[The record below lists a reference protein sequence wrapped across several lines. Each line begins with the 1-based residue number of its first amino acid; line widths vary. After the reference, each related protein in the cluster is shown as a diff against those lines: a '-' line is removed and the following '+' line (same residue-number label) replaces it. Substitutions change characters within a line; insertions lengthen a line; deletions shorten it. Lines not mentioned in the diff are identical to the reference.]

1 MKKIFISV
9 LIILLDFSLT
19 ASGYSVGLIPD
30 FIGFWLLSDAIIAFK
45 EKSIYFNRIYLLS
58 SFMIFFS
65 LVSYCLDCFG
75 NNISNYAL
83 LFMIQLFYTLMC
95 LYVIYLV
102 ILGIKDTVI
111 LNKINL
117 NTNKLSRYFLIYT
130 SVIITI
136 FIQMIIP
143 DYAYV
148 RYIAILVT
156 CPLFLIELYKI
167 IQKYSNLNIV
177 IK

>member
-30 FIGFWLLSDAIIAFK
+30 FIGFWLLSDAINALK

-65 LVSYCLDCFG
+65 LISYCLDCFG

-83 LFMIQLFYTLMC
+83 LFIIQLFYTLMC
-95 LYVIYLV
+95 LYVIYLI

-117 NTNKLSRYFLIYT
+117 NTNKLLRYFLIYT
-130 SVIITI
+130 SVIITV

-143 DYAYV
+143 NYAYV

-156 CPLFLIELYKI
+156 GPLFLIEFYKI
-167 IQKYSNLNIV
+167 IKKYSNLNIAV
-177 IK
+177 K